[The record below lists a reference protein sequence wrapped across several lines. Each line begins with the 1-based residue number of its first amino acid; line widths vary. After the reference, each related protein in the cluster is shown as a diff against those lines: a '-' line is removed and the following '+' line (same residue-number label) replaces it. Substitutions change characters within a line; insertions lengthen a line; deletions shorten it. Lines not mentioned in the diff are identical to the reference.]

1 MRIAAVGDI
10 HGHENLEPFRRDLED
25 VRDVD
30 LFLLAGDTT
39 ERNDVDAF
47 GEVLGALR
55 ARVRAPIW
63 AVFGN
68 NEYDHDRPT
77 YVARY
82 ADRFGIRFLRDEDAV
97 FSAGGTEVRII
108 GSLGSL
114 DRPTYWQRKN
124 MPHLEGEYRR
134 RVETLDRLLTGDDAR
149 ILLTHYPP
157 TYATMGGEKEAWRPE
172 LGCKALEPVLLRRR
186 PTLVIHGH
194 IHKGV
199 PSAELRPPLRTL
211 DAYADAAEAVPIQ
224 NVAYPVR
231 RSISIFQVDG
241 RPTAP

>member
-1 MRIAAVGDI
+1 MRLAAVGDI
-10 HGHENLEPFRRDLED
+10 HGHENLEAFRHDLE
-25 VRDVD
+25 RLGPVD

-39 ERNDVDAF
+39 ERNNIDAF
-47 GEVLGALR
+47 GEVLEAIR
-55 ARVRAPIW
+55 ARVKAPIW

-68 NEYDHDRPT
+68 NEYDHDLAT
-77 YVARY
+77 YRARY
-82 ADRFGIRFLRDEDAV
+82 AAAFGLRFLQDESAV
-97 FSAGGTEVRII
+97 FASGETHIRIV
-108 GSLGSL
+108 GSRGSL

-134 RVETLDRLLTGDDAR
+134 RVETLDHLLAGEDAP

-194 IHKGV
+194 IHKGI
-199 PSAELRPPLRTL
+199 PYAELRPPRRTL
-211 DAYADAAEAVPIQ
+211 DAYAESSGPIPVH

-231 RSISIFQVDG
+231 KSISVFDS
-241 RPTAP
+241 